1 MNAIILENQLY
12 TAGIYIVLTI
22 LSILLFW
29 NTLYIIKRKKSDHH
43 TGKFFPKVSLI
54 IPAHNESTVLQ
65 KTLRKIFNSNY
76 PKKSMEVIVVDDGST
91 DDTAKIAKQFP
102 VKLVRNKNNLGKCTS
117 LNVGIKNASNEII
130 LTTDADTEFGKNT
143 VENLVKHFSD
153 SKVGAVA
160 GYYKVPENVFPNF
173 SFRKL
178 KTFLLLKFQSLEYL
192 TFLFARR
199 RQAAFDAV
207 MVVPGAIGAFRKD
220 VLEKIG
226 GFDAKM
232 LIEDYDATIKIHK
245 AGYKIVCEKDAI
257 AWTKPPM
264 SVGELVRQRMRW
276 YRGGF
281 EVLAKHSDLI
291 PSRHGFLPLVLGF
304 EYITIFLQIIMF
316 ALIGGAVYDHFILMH
331 ETLLQAIFAWI
342 YGFINLKPI
351 DVFGGII
358 MATFFVGFAE
368 ACFSVRMAKDSFRK
382 LLYYPIIG
390 IYLSL
395 LGFIWIYSLLAHVTK
410 RKVSLKGHAWKTS
423 TASISQ

>member
-1 MNAIILENQLY
+1 MDAIALEIQLY

-29 NTLYIIKRKKSDHH
+29 NTFYIIRRKKSNHYAR
-43 TGKFFPKVSLI
+43 KFFPKVSLI
-54 IPAHNESTVLQ
+54 IPAHNEAAVLPKTLQ
-65 KTLRKIFNSNY
+65 KIFSSNY

-91 DDTAKIAKQFP
+91 DGTSKVAKRFP
-102 VKLVRNKNNLGKCTS
+102 VNLIRNKSNFGKCES
-117 LNVGIKNASNEII
+117 LNIGIKNASNEII

-143 VENLVKHFSD
+143 IENLVKHFSD
-153 SKVGAVA
+153 KEVGAVA
-160 GYYKVPENVFPNF
+160 GYYKVPENIF
-173 SFRKL
+173 SNLPFKKL
-178 KTFLLLKFQSLEYL
+178 KTFLLLKFQSIEYL

-226 GFDAKM
+226 GFDKSM
-232 LIEDYDATIKIHK
+232 LVEDYDATIKIHK
-245 AGYKIVCEKDAI
+245 AGYKIVCEKDAV

-264 SVGELVRQRMRW
+264 SIAELIKQRIRW

-281 EVLAKHSDLI
+281 EILAKHSDII
-291 PSRHGFLPLVLGF
+291 PSRHGFLPIILGF

-316 ALIGGAVYDHFILMH
+316 VLISGTIYDNFILMH
-331 ETLLQAIFAWI
+331 KTLLQAIMIWF
-342 YGFINLKPI
+342 YGFIHLKPL
-351 DVFGGII
+351 DVFGLII
-358 MATFFVGFAE
+358 AATFLVGFVE
-368 ACFSVRMAKDSFRK
+368 TCFSVKMTKDSFRK

-395 LGFIWIYSLLAHVTK
+395 LGFIWIYSLFAHITK
-410 RKVSLKGHAWKTS
+410 RKVNLKGHSWKTS